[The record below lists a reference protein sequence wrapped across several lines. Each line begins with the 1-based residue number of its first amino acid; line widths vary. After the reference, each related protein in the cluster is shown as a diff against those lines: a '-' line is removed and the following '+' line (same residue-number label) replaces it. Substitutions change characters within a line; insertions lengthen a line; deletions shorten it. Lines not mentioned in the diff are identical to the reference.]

1 MFFIRVFFYRHRR
14 FTERQGK
21 EGDHLLFHPITF
33 TCSQT
38 FRDSF
43 ATLHVRWLSR
53 SFNRN
58 ACIYKTATRWHSPSY
73 WITIWS
79 IDWWCNVCLFVY
91 LMIWFSVFVTAI
103 LNRKP
108 VNLNSHRLS
117 QVFVRVIVAKNQPL
131 FLSEVY
137 FNTKYFNFVRKAVPI

>member
-1 MFFIRVFFYRHRR
+1 MLWQMFFIRVFFYRHRR

-21 EGDHLLFHPITF
+21 EGDHLLFHSITF

-73 WITIWS
+73 WITIWLIDWL

-91 LMIWFSVFVTAI
+91 LNIWFSVFVAAI
-103 LNRKP
+103 LNGKP
-108 VNLNSHRLS
+108 VDLNSHWLS
-117 QVFVRVIVAKNQPL
+117 QMFARV
-131 FLSEVY
+131 
-137 FNTKYFNFVRKAVPI
+137 